1 MTHLH
6 LAPVSFCLPTL
17 ARLQTVANALSQA
30 GVFFLFA
37 AICASGFAFVFVV
50 VPETRGKSFE
60 EIEAL
65 FN

>member
-1 MTHLH
+1 M
-6 LAPVSFCLPTL
+6 
-17 ARLQTVANALSQA
+17 QTVANALSQA